1 MNILFLCARLKR
13 IKFILK
19 STDPNGCFRLQ
30 TSNKRKHTMTTAHR
44 PTWKAAVGKS
54 GEGGWNS
61 GGIGGSAGLSH
72 LDLPA
77 HTKLKFRV
85 SKVF

>member
-1 MNILFLCARLKR
+1 
-13 IKFILK
+13 
-19 STDPNGCFRLQ
+19 
-30 TSNKRKHTMTTAHR
+30 MTTAHR

-85 SKVF
+85 SKVFYFVLILNPILLFWPAGSLV